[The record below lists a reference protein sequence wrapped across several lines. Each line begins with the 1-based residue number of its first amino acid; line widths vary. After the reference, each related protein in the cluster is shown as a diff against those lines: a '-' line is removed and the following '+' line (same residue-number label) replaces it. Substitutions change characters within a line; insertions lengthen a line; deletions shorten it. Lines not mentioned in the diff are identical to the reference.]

1 MVFNSFLFIFG
12 FLPSVVAG
20 FFFLAR
26 RSNQWALIWLFL
38 ASLVFYGAW
47 DYRYLPILL
56 CSMFINYLACRWLMA
71 DPQRPHPWRLAG
83 AISFNLTLLGFFKYT
98 NFFIISINDVAGATL
113 PLLDIILPIGISFF
127 TFAQIAVLVDS
138 YHGKI
143 QTITFSHYC
152 LFASF
157 FPYIVAGPILR
168 HQQLLPQFAATT
180 HFRLSRENLAV
191 GISIFIF
198 GLGKKLLIADTL
210 AATTWPLLAAD
221 EPKFLHAWLGMLAY
235 TMRLYFDFSG
245 YSDMAIGVSR
255 LLGFKIPI
263 NFDSPYKATNVS
275 DFWQRW
281 HISLSQFLRNYLY
294 IPLGGNRRGQIS
306 RYRNLILTM
315 LLGGL
320 WHGANWTFVVW
331 GGLHGLYLCIQHG
344 WQNLRRHRPAPSSP
358 LVGLI
363 SWALTFTAV
372 LVAWVFFRAP
382 DINSAWA
389 VLAGMAGMNGVST
402 ITDLE
407 FPAYAILAVSIAIA
421 LGMPNTNQL
430 FLSADDSGIANKSS
444 FSLID
449 VSWKANRRWG
459 VAVGL
464 ILALSVLSIGKAKDF
479 IYAQF

>member
-1 MVFNSFLFIFG
+1 MVFNSSLFMFV
-12 FLPSVVAG
+12 FLPIVVAG

-26 RSNQWALIWLFL
+26 RSNQWALGWLFL
-38 ASLVFYGAW
+38 ASMVFYGAW

-56 CSMFINYLACRWLMA
+56 GSISINYLACRWLLA
-71 DPQRPHPWRLAG
+71 DNQRPHPWRLGG
-83 AISFNLTLLGFFKYT
+83 AISFNLVLLGFFKYS
-98 NFFIISINDVAGATL
+98 NFLIVSINDVSGATF
-113 PLLDIILPIGISFF
+113 PLLDILLPIGISFF
-127 TFAQIAVLVDS
+127 TFAQIAVLVDA

-143 QTITFSHYC
+143 RDITFSHYC
-152 LFASF
+152 LFASY

-168 HQQLLPQFAATT
+168 HQQLLPQFAETGR
-180 HFRLSRENLAV
+180 FRISRENFAI

-210 AATTWPLLAAD
+210 AASTWPLLAAD
-221 EPKFLHAWLGMLAY
+221 EPKFLQAWLGMLAY

-255 LLGFKIPI
+255 LFGFKIPI
-263 NFDSPYKATNVS
+263 NFDSPYKATSVS

-281 HISLSQFLRNYLY
+281 HISLSEFLKNYLY
-294 IPLGGNRRGQIS
+294 ISLGGNRQGQLR

-320 WHGANWTFVVW
+320 WHGANWTFVIW

-344 WQNLRRHRPAPSSP
+344 WKSLRKNRLAPPSP
-358 LVGLI
+358 LAGPIGWV
-363 SWALTFTAV
+363 LTFTAV

-382 DINSAWA
+382 DIGSAWA
-389 VLAGMAGMNGVST
+389 VLAGMAGMNGVSI
-402 ITDLE
+402 ITDLD
-407 FPAYAILAVSIAIA
+407 FPAYAILVISTVVA

-430 FLSADDSGIANKSS
+430 FLSSGDSGSSAKSS
-444 FSLID
+444 LSLID
-449 VSWKANRRWG
+449 ISWKPNLRWG
-459 VAVGL
+459 LTMGL
-464 ILALSVLSIGKAKDF
+464 ILAFSVLSIGKAKDF